1 MKLSIIGKTEKD
13 IFISLFQLLKNSSTT
28 ISIIFTEDYAHI
40 QGMDKSH
47 ICLFNIKLNADW
59 FSTYN
64 FTTGEMANIFID
76 SQILYNVLSMNQD
89 MHSIIMHYEGD
100 PDNISIDLV
109 NESPTA
115 KSSGDMFNKYF
126 KIPLADLDQ
135 DLLDIPET
143 EYDVDFSISAKKIQ
157 DVFSQL
163 LIFGE
168 TLNIKCNEDRIDLN
182 TTGVCGEMLVNIP
195 IDEIV
200 EFSISEDENIDIS
213 FNLKFVHKMCITNK
227 LSTDIEFSIR
237 KDYPMKI
244 KYNLG
249 KDNFANF
256 FIAPQI
262 TED

>member
-1 MKLSIIGKTEKD
+1 MKFSIVGKLEKE
-13 IFISLFQLLKNSSTT
+13 IFVSLFQLLKNSSTT
-28 ISIIFTEDYAHI
+28 ISIIFTQEYAHI

-64 FTTGEMANIFID
+64 FTLGETSNIFID
-76 SQILYNVLSMNQD
+76 SQILYNVLTMNQD
-89 MHSIIMHYEGD
+89 SHSIIIHYEGD
-100 PDNISIDLV
+100 PDTISIDLV
-109 NESPTA
+109 NESPSA

-126 KIPLADLDQ
+126 KIPLADMDQ
-135 DLLDIPET
+135 ELLDIPET
-143 EYDVDFSISAKKIQ
+143 DYDVDFSISAKKIQ

-163 LIFGE
+163 LIFGD
-168 TLNIKCNEDRIDLN
+168 TLNINCNEEKINLN
-182 TTGVCGEMLVNIP
+182 TTGVYGDMLVNIP

-200 EFSISEDENIDIS
+200 EFSISEDENIDIA
-213 FNLKFVHKMCITNK
+213 FNLKFISKMCITNK
-227 LSTDIEFSIR
+227 LSNIIEFSIR

-256 FIAPQI
+256 FIAPQV
-262 TED
+262 TEE